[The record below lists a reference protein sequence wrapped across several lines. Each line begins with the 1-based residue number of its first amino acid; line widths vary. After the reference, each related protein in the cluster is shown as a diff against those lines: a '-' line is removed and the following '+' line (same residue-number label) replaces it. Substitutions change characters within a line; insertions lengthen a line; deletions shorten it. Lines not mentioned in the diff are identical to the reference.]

1 MSVFNLL
8 LSNESLFE
16 FENNTTIN
24 NFKNIKLDHQDI
36 TLEAVTIT
44 NLVSASTTKKS
55 VNNSCID
62 TLISCHDFWTRCFI
76 LFMVSALHRDSK
88 SRSAIRILLLDS
100 GLLWGHIL
108 WRAMVVWVWQL
119 ANLWTGKCAVKRD
132 GQETGSKE
140 YDLSWTC
147 FPGQCY

>member
-16 FENNTTIN
+16 FENNTIIN

-62 TLISCHDFWTRCFI
+62 ALLSRHDF
-76 LFMVSALHRDSK
+76 
-88 SRSAIRILLLDS
+88 
-100 GLLWGHIL
+100 
-108 WRAMVVWVWQL
+108 
-119 ANLWTGKCAVKRD
+119 
-132 GQETGSKE
+132 
-140 YDLSWTC
+140 
-147 FPGQCY
+147 